1 METDAYLTVTLD
13 LKDPIELGDF
23 GRLFAALGE
32 QFEAHIRRKH
42 PNLKGEARFY
52 IREIKKGSIVADIV
66 PLIRDVFDVMDAV
79 VVVTGFA
86 GVVATIV
93 KTYAKGRR
101 LPDAT
106 KKDLENVIDLCRCT
120 AHDRDG
126 RARIQTVK
134 YEQDVL
140 TRRLEVS
147 FDTSEA
153 KSVIVAAEA
162 HKADMDEGR
171 TEGADHERV
180 LMVFERSST
189 RDAALGKRSG
199 ERVVIEAVDRKA
211 RPLIYASD
219 LAEQRIKHEIREADD
234 NVFKKGFIVDVNVET
249 RNDRPVAYRV
259 TDVHQIFDLPEDDE
273 EVT

>member
-1 METDAYLTVTLD
+1 METEAYLTVTLD

-23 GRLFAALGE
+23 ARLFIGLEE
-32 QFEAHIRRKH
+32 QFDAHIRRQH

-52 IREIKKGSIVADIV
+52 IREIREGSIVADIV

-86 GVVATIV
+86 GVIATIV

-106 KKDLENVIDLCRCT
+106 KKDLENVIDLCRCA

-126 RARIQTVK
+126 RAKIETVE
-134 YEQDVL
+134 YEQGL
-140 TRRLEVS
+140 FTRRLKVS
-147 FDTSEA
+147 FDTREA
-153 KSVIVAAEA
+153 KRAIAAAEA
-162 HKADMDEGR
+162 HKADMDRGQ
-171 TEGADHERV
+171 TWGVDHERA
-180 LMVFERSST
+180 LMVFERSSIS
-189 RDAALGKRSG
+189 DADLGKRSG
-199 ERVVIEAVDRKA
+199 ERVVIGAVDQKA

-219 LAEQRIKHEIREADD
+219 MAERRIKHEIREADD
-234 NVFKKGFIVDVNVET
+234 NVFKKGFSVDVNVET

-259 TDVHQIFDLPEDDE
+259 THVHQIFDLPEDGE
-273 EVT
+273 EIT

>member
-1 METDAYLTVTLD
+1 
-13 LKDPIELGDF
+13 
-23 GRLFAALGE
+23 
-32 QFEAHIRRKH
+32 
-42 PNLKGEARFY
+42 
-52 IREIKKGSIVADIV
+52 
-66 PLIRDVFDVMDAV
+66 MDAV

-106 KKDLENVIDLCRCT
+106 KKNLENVIDLCRSI
-120 AHDRDG
+120 AHDKDG
-126 RARIQTVK
+126 KAKIETVK
-134 YEQDVL
+134 YEQGVW

-153 KSVIVAAEA
+153 KSVIAAAEA

-180 LMVFERSST
+180 LMVFERSSI
-189 RDAALGKRSG
+189 RDAALGRRSG

-211 RPLIYASD
+211 RPLIYASN
-219 LAEQRIKHEIREADD
+219 LAEQHIKHEIREAGD

-259 TDVHQIFDLPEDDE
+259 THVHQIFDLPEDGE
-273 EVT
+273 EIT